1 MVFLHLLCEKKCGTK
16 WLWKVVTGHS
26 SLLIRNHLTCL
37 SVSYLF
43 CSHNKPCDCLSCLW
57 WFKAQIFQSVNDNPP
72 SWIGPLNKFS
82 ALYQVSARKQCILC
96 SALPYITIE
105 IHSASELSRT
115 ALLGCPALQPRVFA
129 RLLLGN

>member
-1 MVFLHLLCEKKCGTK
+1 MVFLHSHCEKKCGTK
-16 WLWKVVTGHS
+16 WLWNVVTGHS
-26 SLLIRNHLTCL
+26 SLIITCL
-37 SVSYLF
+37 RVSYLF
-43 CSHNKPCDCLSCLW
+43 CSHNKPFDCLSCLW

-96 SALPYITIE
+96 CALPYITIE
-105 IHSASELSRT
+105 IRSVSELSRT
-115 ALLGCPALQPRVFA
+115 ALLGCRALQPHVFA